1 MKKMYYLFILIVL
14 LSLIACQNSVD
25 KNTKDNSNNSFEIID
40 SNTTT
45 PIVLIYNFF
54 GTHRCPSCVAIEKA
68 TIQALDSLYAEQV
81 KNGTIKRFSINI
93 DEAENAKLCEKY
105 QAFGSGIFITRIFK
119 GEEKTT
125 DLTGDGFKF
134 AKNKKDKFI
143 EILKSKIDEFLK
155 E

>member
-1 MKKMYYLFILIVL
+1 MKKIHYVFILIGL
-14 LSLIACQNSVD
+14 LIFDACQNNNEKGI
-25 KNTKDNSNNSFEIID
+25 KNNDSNTLAIID
-40 SNTTT
+40 SNSTT
-45 PIVLIYNFF
+45 PIVLIYNFY

-81 KNGTIKRFSINI
+81 KNETIKRFSINI

-119 GEEKTT
+119 GKENTI

-134 AKNKKDKFI
+134 ARNKKDKFI